1 MYTTMHKVDSQL
13 KPGIKHRKLSS
24 VLCDDPDGW
33 DGAGSGQEIQEEGE
47 EYICICICIY
57 ICICIC
63 IYICICMHMA
73 DSFYCTAETNTTL

>member
-1 MYTTMHKVDSQL
+1 MYTTMHKIDSSL

-47 EYICICICIY
+47 EYICICICIN
-57 ICICIC
+57 
-63 IYICICMHMA
+63 ICICMHMA